1 MNIPH
6 IPCLRLGE
14 SYQSLNHS
22 EVQDYRDGSVRAT
35 LSQVN
40 AGIIRRDL
48 LKLGHAREA
57 LQKFSTREL
66 IEISAKA
73 GEYFLHAEL
82 PLGEGSALQSADD
95 YIKTLSATSGLPH
108 VMVRRNM
115 DKIHYALTHLEL
127 ILNGL
132 TRGIELSVL
141 DQGFGEQ
148 SGSPVCRPAGG
159 LP

>member
-22 EVQDYRDGSVRAT
+22 EVKDYRDGSVRAT

-48 LKLGHAREA
+48 LKLGQAREA
-57 LQKFSTREL
+57 LQKFSTRQL

-82 PLGEGSALQSADD
+82 PLRER
-95 YIKTLSATSGLPH
+95 K
-108 VMVRRNM
+108 
-115 DKIHYALTHLEL
+115 
-127 ILNGL
+127 
-132 TRGIELSVL
+132 
-141 DQGFGEQ
+141 
-148 SGSPVCRPAGG
+148 
-159 LP
+159 